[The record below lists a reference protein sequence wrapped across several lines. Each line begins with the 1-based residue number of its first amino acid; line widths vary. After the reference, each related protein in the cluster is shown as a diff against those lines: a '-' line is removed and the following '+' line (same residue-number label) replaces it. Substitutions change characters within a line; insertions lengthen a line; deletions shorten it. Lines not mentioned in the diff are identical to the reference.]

1 MTSDFMVLSYFYDVF
16 SGCLRNG
23 VAMDYTVGVV
33 RVSKDQSP
41 VILHSKAIVPEKCNL
56 LQYLRARH

>member
-1 MTSDFMVLSYFYDVF
+1 MTSDFMVFSYFYYLF
-16 SGCLRNG
+16 FGCCSNI

-41 VILHSKAIVPEKCNL
+41 VILHSKAIVPEKCDL
-56 LQYLRARH
+56 LQYLRPGH